1 MKLKMVDFWGG
12 AIYIYTHISCTSSY
26 SAVNM
31 QSKFAKN
38 RLLKCLKPLVLGRNT
53 GCLSLF
59 LHEAPCHLSSSRKVA
74 RSFTK
79 VWRTWNR
86 ETLSMSFKFRRPV
99 DFSKPEGKGDLFESD
114 DSCREIRR
122 TNIVKKNDFVGFN
135 ILECLPF
142 DVSCPLF
149 ALQTRQ
155 NLQYQLPEGSCL
167 QTCIPLHRQ

>member
-1 MKLKMVDFWGG
+1 MPYIY
-12 AIYIYTHISCTSSY
+12 IYIYTYILHIFIFCCKHAIEIREESPFEMPQTTRPW
-26 SAVNM
+26 
-31 QSKFAKN
+31 QEH
-38 RLLKCLKPLVLGRNT
+38 RLPVP
-53 GCLSLF
+53 F

-149 ALQTRQ
+149 ALPDQTEPAVPAPRGFLPP
-155 NLQYQLPEGSCL
+155 NLHSSP
-167 QTCIPLHRQ
+167 